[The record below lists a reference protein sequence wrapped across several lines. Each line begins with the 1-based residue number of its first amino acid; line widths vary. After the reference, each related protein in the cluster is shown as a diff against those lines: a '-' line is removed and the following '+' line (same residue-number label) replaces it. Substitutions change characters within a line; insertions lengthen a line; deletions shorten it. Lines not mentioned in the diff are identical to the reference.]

1 MGKKK
6 IPGGSRQFK
15 EQKKKIHTYITLLSN
30 ITKKNTIQKEQSE
43 NKRNILNIKGRVVE
57 KLFKD
62 VGIYAKKISQ
72 KGKEIKKKKKE

>member
-15 EQKKKIHTYITLLSN
+15 EQKKKKIHTYITLLSN

-43 NKRNILNIKGRVVE
+43 YKRNILNIKGRVVE

-72 KGKEIKKKKKE
+72 KGKEI